1 MCSGGMTGPLL
12 AQNKQSCSQDPRG
25 QGPLSSSKA
34 ETKKQKNKKNKN
46 FLAAISKLQSQMSQ
60 TGLFTDF
67 DFVKL
72 LFHY

>member
-1 MCSGGMTGPLL
+1 MCSGGMIGPLL
-12 AQNKQSCSQDPRG
+12 AQNKQSCNQDPHG

-34 ETKKQKNKKNKN
+34 KTKKQKNKN

-60 TGLFTDF
+60 IGLFTDF